1 MAPKVL
7 GIGGST
13 AYRQGMTQIIRPRIT
28 VGVFDAPEA
37 DAAIRWAA
45 HHAARVGGSLHL
57 VHAFVWT
64 ELDVNTDPIPG
75 LSGSGIRAAATSLLE
90 DALAIARH
98 EEPELEITS
107 DVIDGPAVPVLVE
120 ASRSSDLMVVGG
132 RGHGRLL
139 TLVVGSKSL
148 ALSARSF
155 CPVVVV
161 RGEISAEGPIGL
173 VHNENATEH
182 VQRAGELALAY
193 QRDIVLVVRA
203 TSTPEQAQAA
213 LAAVREQ
220 LATSHPAA
228 YVRDVKVAASTSA
241 RELVHAS
248 EGTSMMVVAGD
259 RASGPEARVSAPRQL
274 VTVLQYA
281 NTPVWIERD

>member
-1 MAPKVL
+1 
-7 GIGGST
+7 
-13 AYRQGMTQIIRPRIT
+13 MTQITRPRIT

-98 EEPELEITS
+98 EEPGLEITS
-107 DVIDGPAVPVLVE
+107 DIIDGPAVPVLVE

-161 RGEISAEGPIGL
+161 RGEITAEGPIGL
-173 VHNENATEH
+173 VHNESATEH
-182 VQRAGELALAY
+182 VHRAGELALAY
-193 QRDIVLVVRA
+193 QSDIVLVVRA
-203 TSTPEQAQAA
+203 TSTPDQAQAA
-213 LAAVREQ
+213 LADVREQ

-259 RASGPEARVSAPRQL
+259 RASGPDARVSAPRQL